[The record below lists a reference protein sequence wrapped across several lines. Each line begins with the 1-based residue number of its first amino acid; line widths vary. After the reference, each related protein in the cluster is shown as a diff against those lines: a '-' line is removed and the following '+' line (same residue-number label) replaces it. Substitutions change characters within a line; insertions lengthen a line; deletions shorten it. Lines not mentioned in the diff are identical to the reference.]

1 MPSTT
6 SSSVSS
12 DLASST
18 VITPSL
24 PTFFIGDQV
33 AVFAGLRVEAV
44 GVLILL
50 KDLTDDHRAVFASI
64 DRDLTGRIGQ
74 RLAHDLDAGLL
85 VVVLGAK
92 PLEVRGGTQQSD
104 AAARHDAFLNRRT
117 GCMHRVINAIPALPH
132 LDFSG

>member
-44 GVLILL
+44 GILILF

-74 RLAHDLDAGLL
+74 RLAHDIDAGLL
-85 VVVLGAK
+85 VVVLVAK
-92 PLEVRGGTQQSD
+92 PLEVRGGTEQGD
-104 AAARHDAFLNRRT
+104 AAARHAAFRT
-117 GCMHRVINAIPALPH
+117 RAPACI
-132 LDFSG
+132 